1 MKKIFEFP
9 LYVAFGAMTVFNFA
23 ACDDDDDNGGA
34 SQSTEKDEAFQ
45 AITTQFVNG
54 TVIPTYKALADHTE
68 LLVEKLT
75 ALKADKTD
83 ANVQEACDIFLKA
96 RAEWELSEAFLFG
109 AASDFGIDP
118 HIDSWPLDLKGLLDE
133 LTNKNHIEAMAAEDG
148 DVWAGAKLGQELL
161 GFHGIEYIIF
171 KEGKPKPVAE
181 ITDDQIIYSVAV
193 AGDLRNNCYRLEAS
207 WAGENGTSAERY
219 AKVADEL
226 EQVVTI
232 GDYSYGEN
240 MIKAGEAGSIYTTKT
255 AAAQAIISGCKTI
268 ADEVGSQKIGA
279 AHTGADK
286 NYIESPYSYNSI
298 TDFYDNIRSIEN
310 AYMGGVEGKR
320 GSSLH
325 DYLSKTNASL
335 DKQLT
340 DAISNALAKIKAMK
354 APFVLNYTDASCQ
367 DAMDA
372 CKALDDIL
380 TQAKAELA
388 KE

>member
-1 MKKIFEFP
+1 MKKIFKFP
-9 LYVAFGAMTVFNFA
+9 LYMALGAMTVFNFA
-23 ACDDDDDNGGA
+23 ACDDDDDNGGGT
-34 SQSTEKDEAFQ
+34 QSTEKDEAFQ

-54 TVIPTYKALADHTE
+54 TVIPTYEALADHTE
-68 LLVEKLT
+68 TLVEKL
-75 ALKADKTD
+75 AVLKVDKTD
-83 ANVQEACDIFLKA
+83 ANVQEVCDIFLKA

-118 HIDSWPLDLKGLLDE
+118 HIDSWPLDLKSLLDE
-133 LTNKNHIEAMAAEDG
+133 LSNKKHIEAMAGEDN
-148 DVWAGAKLGQELL
+148 DIWAGAKLGQELL

-171 KEGKPKPVAE
+171 KAGKPKPAAE
-181 ITDDQIIYSVAV
+181 ITNDEIIYSVAV
-193 AGDLRNNCYRLEAS
+193 AGDLRNHCYWLQVA
-207 WAGENGTSAERY
+207 WAGEEGSPADRY
-219 AKVADEL
+219 AKVVDEM
-226 EQVVTI
+226 EKRVTI

-240 MIKAGEAGSIYTTKT
+240 MLKAGQAGSTYSTKT
-255 AAAQAIISGCKTI
+255 AAAQQILDGCKTI
-268 ADEVGSQKIGA
+268 ADEVGAAKIQK
-279 AHTGADK
+279 AHNGSDV
-286 NYIESPYSYNSI
+286 NYIESPYSYHSI

-310 AYMGGVEGKR
+310 AYMGGIEGKR

-335 DKQLT
+335 DQQVT

-372 CKALDDIL
+372 CKALDDVL
-380 TQAKAELA
+380 TLAKAELA

>member
-1 MKKIFEFP
+1 MKKIFKFP

-34 SQSTEKDEAFQ
+34 SQPTEKDEAFQ

-54 TVIPTYKALADHTE
+54 TIIPTYKALADHTE

-380 TQAKAELA
+380 TQAKTELA

>member
-1 MKKIFEFP
+1 MKKIFKFP

-34 SQSTEKDEAFQ
+34 SQPTEKDEAFQ

-54 TVIPTYKALADHTE
+54 TIIPTYKALADHTE